1 VTMEVPASLR
11 PKKRSRKSPATG
23 AGTTGAGRLGLG
35 LVAADFDFLGF
46 EFALAML
53 PSRAIN

>member
-1 VTMEVPASLR
+1 MEVPASVR